1 MLVHEWALAQAVV
14 REIVSLVSGEKK
26 GVVVEVVLGELQS
39 VDEEAFSF
47 ALNTLLVEEGIKGVE
62 VKLVRE
68 DAAFRCRRCGF
79 EWSLESASLSDEERE
94 AIHFVPEAVHSI
106 VRCPKCGSRDY
117 DVVRGRGVKVRIR
130 E

>member
-1 MLVHEWALAQAVV
+1 MHEWALAQAVV
-14 REIVSLVSGEKK
+14 REIASLVSGEGK

-39 VDEEAFSF
+39 VDEEAFSL
-47 ALNTLLVEEGIKGVE
+47 ALNTLLEEEGVRGVE

-68 DAAFRCRRCGF
+68 EAVFKCRRCGF
-79 EWSLESASLSDEERE
+79 EWSLENAGLSDEERE

-106 VRCPKCGSRDY
+106 IRCPKCGSRDY